1 MALQV
6 NQTAVAQ
13 ANESATRAYNSNV
26 RLSKR
31 ALEDLKRVT
40 PVAAI
45 ATAEVSPAGHVP
57 SAYTLLLSRIE
68 NNAASGTP
76 ERESIEQLAR
86 LLSAKLA
93 GLSGAAK
100 RQITALP
107 EFASSGLTDLS
118 VLPMHVRTRLASNT
132 GTAPLLALLKHP
144 VFVSYIKDAQRASL
158 YGPSGMLL
166 AS

>member
-13 ANESATRAYNSNV
+13 ASDTATRAYNSNV

-31 ALEDLKRVT
+31 ALEDIKRVS

-45 ATAEVSPAGHVP
+45 ATAEVPAAGHVP
-57 SAYTLLLSRIE
+57 SAYALLLSRIE
-68 NNAASGTP
+68 NNAAAGTP

-100 RQITALP
+100 RQIAALP
-107 EFASSGLTDLS
+107 EFTAAGLTDLS
-118 VLPMHVRTRLASNT
+118 VLPMHVRTRLAANT
-132 GTAPLLALLKHP
+132 GTTPLLALLKHP